1 MTIPPVNPPQM
12 PRASGMSVHRLE
24 SIAPDIAADVRV
36 LQEHIAILREIQAP
50 EELIS
55 VALRVAEETIAANRK
70 K

>member
-1 MTIPPVNPPQM
+1 MTTPPVNPPPIVQ
-12 PRASGMSVHRLE
+12 RLD
-24 SIAPDIAADVRV
+24 SMAPDIRV

-55 VALRVAEETIAANRK
+55 VALRVAEETIAATRK

>member
-1 MTIPPVNPPQM
+1 M
-12 PRASGMSVHRLE
+12 PRASGTSAQRLE
-24 SIAPDIAADVRV
+24 SIAPDIRV

-55 VALRVAEETIAANRK
+55 VALRVAEETIAANQK

>member
-1 MTIPPVNPPQM
+1 M
-12 PRASGMSVHRLE
+12 PGASGTSVQRLA
-24 SIAPDIAADVRV
+24 SIAPDMAPDVRV